1 MFEGKPLS
9 KDVRLFAGSGWSD
22 GCWSMLRVINKVTI
36 ELVQGDITNL
46 ATDAIVNAA
55 NESLQ
60 MGGGVAG
67 AIRRRGGPAIQRE
80 CDDIG
85 GTPVG
90 TAVLTTGGNLKARYV
105 IHAVG
110 PRWGEG
116 DEDQKLANA
125 VNNALK
131 LADKKRLRSLA
142 IPAISTG
149 IFGFPK
155 ERAANVIL
163 STTLS
168 YVRDVNTTLRRIVFC
183 LFDPASYAIFEEIFI
198 GLLSE

>member
-1 MFEGKPLS
+1 M
-9 KDVRLFAGSGWSD
+9 R
-22 GCWSMLRVINKVTI
+22 RVINKVTV
-36 ELVQGDITNL
+36 ELVQGDITEL

-85 GTPVG
+85 GTPVS

-116 DEDQKLANA
+116 NEDEKLERA
-125 VNNALK
+125 VLSALK
-131 LADKKRLRSLA
+131 LADGKQLRSIA
-142 IPAISTG
+142 FPAISTG

-155 ERAANVIL
+155 ERAADIIL
-163 STTLS
+163 STTFDFIRNS
-168 YVRDVNTTLRRIVFC
+168 NQTLRRIVFC
-183 LFDPASYAIFEEIFI
+183 LFDPASYNIFENAFNS
-198 GLLSE
+198 LLAV

>member
-1 MFEGKPLS
+1 M
-9 KDVRLFAGSGWSD
+9 R
-22 GCWSMLRVINKVTI
+22 RVINKVAI
-36 ELVQGDITNL
+36 ELIQGDITDL

-85 GTPVG
+85 GAPVG

-110 PRWGEG
+110 PSWGEG
-116 DEDQKLANA
+116 DEDEKLQKA
-125 VNNALK
+125 VQNALT
-131 LADKKRLRSLA
+131 LADNKGLRS
-142 IPAISTG
+142 ITFPAISTG

-155 ERAANVIL
+155 ERAANIIL
-163 STTLS
+163 STTLDF
-168 YVRDVNTTLRRIVFC
+168 VRKSNHTLRRIVFC
-183 LFDPASYAIFEEIFI
+183 LFDPASYTIFENALNTLMA
-198 GLLSE
+198 G

>member
-1 MFEGKPLS
+1 MRKL
-9 KDVRLFAGSGWSD
+9 VNR
-22 GCWSMLRVINKVTI
+22 VTI
-36 ELVQGDITNL
+36 ELVQGDITDL

-116 DEDQKLANA
+116 GEEEKLASA
-125 VNNALK
+125 VQNVLK
-131 LADKKRLRSLA
+131 LAESKGLRSIA
-142 IPAISTG
+142 FPAISTG
-149 IFGFPK
+149 IFRFPK
-155 ERAANVIL
+155 ELAANIIL
-163 STTLS
+163 STTIDYIAKS
-168 YVRDVNTTLRRIVFC
+168 NSILRRIVFC
-183 LFDPASYAIFEEIFI
+183 LFDPVSYSIFEKV
-198 GLLSE
+198 LKTLTA

>member
-1 MFEGKPLS
+1 M
-9 KDVRLFAGSGWSD
+9 R
-22 GCWSMLRVINKVTI
+22 RVINKVTI
-36 ELVQGDITNL
+36 ELVQGDITDL

-85 GTPVG
+85 GTSVG

-116 DEDQKLANA
+116 GEDQKLANA
-125 VNNALK
+125 VSNALK

-155 ERAANVIL
+155 ERAAKIIL
-163 STTLS
+163 QITIA
-168 YVRDVNTTLRRIVFC
+168 YVREANTTLRRIVFC
-183 LFDPASYAIFEEIFI
+183 LFDPASYDIFEGTFN
-198 GLLSE
+198 GLISE

>member
-1 MFEGKPLS
+1 MRKT
-9 KDVRLFAGSGWSD
+9 
-22 GCWSMLRVINKVTI
+22 INKVI
-36 ELVQGDITNL
+36 VELVQGDITDL

-90 TAVLTTGGNLKARYV
+90 TAVITAGGNLKARYV

-110 PRWGEG
+110 PHWGEG

-125 VNNALK
+125 INQSLK
-131 LADKKRLRSLA
+131 LAASRHIRSIA
-142 IPAISTG
+142 FPAVSTG

-155 ERAANVIL
+155 ERAAKIIL
-163 STTLS
+163 NATIRFLEEGESS
-168 YVRDVNTTLRRIVFC
+168 LRRIIFC
-183 LFDPASYAIFEEIFI
+183 LFDPTSFEIFRVT
-198 GLLSE
+198 LSSLTA

>member
-1 MFEGKPLS
+1 MRQVL
-9 KDVRLFAGSGWSD
+9 
-22 GCWSMLRVINKVTI
+22 NNVTI
-36 ELVQGDITNL
+36 ELVQGDITDL

-60 MGGGVAG
+60 MGAGVAG

-85 GTPVG
+85 GAPVG
-90 TAVLTTGGNLKARYV
+90 SAVITTGGNLKARYV

-116 DEDQKLANA
+116 NEDEKLAKA
-125 VNNALK
+125 VLNALK
-131 LADKKRLRSLA
+131 LAGSKRLRSIA
-142 IPAISTG
+142 FPAISTG

-155 ERAANVIL
+155 ERAAELII
-163 STTLS
+163 STTLAFI
-168 YVRDVNTTLRRIVFC
+168 RDSSISLRRIVFC
-183 LFDPASYAIFEEIFI
+183 LFDPASYTIFEKTFNK
-198 GLLSE
+198 LTSK

>member
-1 MFEGKPLS
+1 MRQG
-9 KDVRLFAGSGWSD
+9 
-22 GCWSMLRVINKVTI
+22 INNVTI
-36 ELVQGDITNL
+36 ELVQGDITDL

-110 PRWGEG
+110 PQWGEG
-116 DEDQKLANA
+116 DEDAKLTNA
-125 VNNALK
+125 VHNALK
-131 LADKKRLRSLA
+131 LANSKRLRSVA
-142 IPAISTG
+142 FPAISTG

-155 ERAANVIL
+155 ERAADIIL
-163 STTLS
+163 STTLDF
-168 YVRDVNTTLRRIVFC
+168 VRESKTSLRRIVFC
-183 LFDPASYAIFEEIFI
+183 LFDPTSYSIFEKSFSALTL
-198 GLLSE
+198 G

>member
-1 MFEGKPLS
+1 MW
-9 KDVRLFAGSGWSD
+9 RL
-22 GCWSMLRVINKVTI
+22 VNNVTI

-110 PRWGEG
+110 PQWGEG
-116 DEDQKLANA
+116 NEDTKLANA
-125 VNNALK
+125 IHNALR
-131 LADKKRLRSLA
+131 LANSKRLRSIA
-142 IPAISTG
+142 FPAISTG

-155 ERAANVIL
+155 ERAADIIL
-163 STTLS
+163 STTLDF
-168 YVRDVNTTLRRIVFC
+168 VRELKTSLRRIVFC
-183 LFDPASYAIFEEIFI
+183 LFDPASYSIFEKVFSA
-198 GLLSE
+198 LTSV

>member
-1 MFEGKPLS
+1 MQKL
-9 KDVRLFAGSGWSD
+9 VNR
-22 GCWSMLRVINKVTI
+22 VTI
-36 ELVQGDITNL
+36 ELVQGDITDL
-46 ATDAIVNAA
+46 ATDAVVNAA

-85 GTPVG
+85 GTSVG
-90 TAVLTTGGNLKARYV
+90 TAILTTGGNLKARYV

-116 DEDQKLANA
+116 DEEPKLISA
-125 VNNALK
+125 VENALK
-131 LADKKRLRSLA
+131 LAESKQLRSIA

-155 ERAANVIL
+155 AQAANLIL
-163 STTLS
+163 STTIDH
-168 YVRDVNTTLRRIVFC
+168 VKNTKSTLRHIVFC
-183 LFDPASYAIFEEIFI
+183 LFDPASYSIFEKT
-198 GLLSE
+198 LKKLVP